1 MAHAFLGTQQTGC
14 MGLSQGSVGK
24 KPRSNHS
31 GQAQDRRPRDGH
43 AGFLEA
49 LTEMLGLMQGL
60 YASTK
65 DAAEKRAITAIM
77 EPLEERVEQ
86 VAADLQLHA
95 QNIGAIRVAQGL
107 TGVA

>member
-1 MAHAFLGTQQTGC
+1 MSTKQQFIAPGLILEKRKVDGKSMALSGYLE
-14 MGLSQGSVGK
+14 GLTDV
-24 KPRSNHS
+24 
-31 GQAQDRRPRDGH
+31 
-43 AGFLEA
+43 
-49 LTEMLGLMQGL
+49 LGLLQEL

-95 QNIGAIRVAQGL
+95 HNIGAIRTAQGL
-107 TGVA
+107 TGVTGTA